1 MAKEI
6 VKYNN
11 NMNKIPLKNFSKND
25 LNFFFAICSQVK
37 EKGSDLVELSFDKIK
52 ELADYKPTA
61 NQRFEDDL
69 RRMNEKLA
77 HITTSFETD
86 EEIVTFN
93 LFSTFRILKT
103 KPILKVRVNQDFTWL
118 LNELVKEFT
127 SFELQEYIALEGI
140 YAKALYRLLKQ
151 WKTQGKTPK
160 YEVEELKQLLSTPNY
175 EAKILMRDVIKPSVE
190 EIQKSGAFENLWCET
205 VYAKK
210 RGRPVEGYIFHFSAD
225 DLQGQITFKDVEE
238 FDQITADMSQKEK
251 AEIVAAANNIV
262 KAKKKG
268 TTNKKKNSFVDS
280 CSHRQASTK
289 EREERY
295 QLLLEKTL
303 LGVKLTNEENA
314 EFEELSAERR

>member
-37 EKGSDLVELSFDKIK
+37 EKGSDLIELSFDRIK

-140 YAKALYRLLKQ
+140 YSKALYRLLKQ

-160 YEVEELKQLLSTPNY
+160 YEVAELKELLSTPDY
-175 EAKILMRDVIKPSVE
+175 IPKKLMDKVIKPSVE
-190 EIQKSGAFENLWCET
+190 EIKLSGAFENLWCEV

-210 RGRPVEGYIFHFSAD
+210 RGKPVDGYIFHFDKD
-225 DLQGQITFKDVEE
+225 DLKGQIYFKDVEE
-238 FDQITADMSQKEK
+238 FEQIAAKTKTEK
-251 AEIVAAANNIV
+251 AAVMATANNLL
-262 KAKKKG
+262 KAKKS
-268 TTNKKKNSFVDS
+268 TKKQKNLFVEG
-280 CSHRQASTK
+280 CSRRKASTDK
-289 EREERY
+289 REERY
-295 QLLLEKTL
+295 NALLEKSL
-303 LGVKLTNEENA
+303 LGMELTGSERT
-314 EFEELSAERR
+314 EFEELSRERG

>member
-37 EKGSDLVELSFDKIK
+37 EKGSDLIELSFDRIK

-140 YAKALYRLLKQ
+140 YSKALYRLLKQ

-160 YEVEELKQLLSTPNY
+160 YEVAELKELLSTPDY
-175 EAKILMRDVIKPSVE
+175 IPKKLMDKVIKPSVE
-190 EIQKSGAFENLWCET
+190 EIKLSGAFENLWCEV

-210 RGRPVEGYIFHFSAD
+210 RGKPVDGYIFHFDKD
-225 DLQGQITFKDVEE
+225 DLKGQIYFKDVEE
-238 FDQITADMSQKEK
+238 FEQIAAKTKTEKTAVM
-251 AEIVAAANNIV
+251 ATANNLL
-262 KAKKKG
+262 KAKKS
-268 TTNKKKNSFVDS
+268 TKKQKNSFVEG
-280 CSHRQASTK
+280 CSRRKASTDK
-289 EREERY
+289 REERY
-295 QLLLEKTL
+295 NALLEKSL
-303 LGVKLTNEENA
+303 LGMELTGSERT
-314 EFEELSAERR
+314 EFEELSRERG